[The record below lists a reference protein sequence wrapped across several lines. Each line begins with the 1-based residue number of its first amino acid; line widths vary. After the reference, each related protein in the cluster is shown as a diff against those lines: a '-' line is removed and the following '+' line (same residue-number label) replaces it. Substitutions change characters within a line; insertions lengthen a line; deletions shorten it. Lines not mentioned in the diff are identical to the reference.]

1 MNVLAV
7 ILARGGSKGIPRK
20 NLKLLNNHP
29 LVSYSIYA
37 ALKAKSITHLVVST
51 DDQEIAD
58 IARQYGAEVPFMRP
72 ARLAEDHVFSRDA
85 LHHAVLESEKYYHTT
100 FDYIIEL
107 VATNPFKD
115 ATDIEAALS
124 KLVETKADSVISMAR
139 VWDKHPVRIKRITDD
154 DQIED
159 FCKEFPE
166 GEGSR
171 RQDNEP
177 AYVRNGAIY
186 AMKRSTIIDHYSRLG
201 NDSRPY
207 IMPME
212 KSITIDEL
220 FDLYLVESM
229 IKKGLCNNFPKIC

>member
-1 MNVLAV
+1 MNVLGV
-7 ILARGGSKGIPRK
+7 ILARGGSKGIPGK

-37 ALKAKSITHLVVST
+37 GLKAKSITHLVVST

-58 IARQYGAEVPFMRP
+58 IARQYGADVPFMRP

-85 LHHAVLESEKYYHTT
+85 LNHAVLESEKHYHTT
-100 FDYIIEL
+100 FDFIIEL
-107 VATNPFKD
+107 VATNPFRD
-115 ATDIEAALS
+115 ATDIEAVLT
-124 KLVETKADSVISMAR
+124 KLVETNADSVISMAR
-139 VWDKHPVRIKRITDD
+139 VWDKHPVRVKRITND

-159 FCKEFPE
+159 FCREFTE

-212 KSITIDEL
+212 KSINIDEL
-220 FDLYLVESM
+220 IDLYLAESM
-229 IKKGLCNNFPKIC
+229 IKKGFCNNFPKI